1 MSKGVEP
8 VIEPV
13 THSCKK
19 VSYKA
24 PKAQFVPV
32 VVNNKLVFRFDPTRG
47 LIEYK
52 SRGEKHVI
60 DLADYAGEGDGVSVV
75 SDQA

>member
-1 MSKGVEP
+1 MEMNQN
-8 VIEPV
+8 EN
-13 THSCKK
+13 HR
-19 VSYKA
+19 YKA

-47 LIEYK
+47 LIEYQ

-60 DLADYAGEGDGVSVV
+60 DLADYAAQVEADGIS
-75 SDQA
+75 APT